1 MRFIKTDII
10 ARIYVKD
17 FKCESITLKSTL
29 VDGYIYEGD
38 KFICLGIECEDG
50 SVIKYPIKP
59 TDILEYID

>member
-50 SVIKYPIKP
+50 SVIKYPI
-59 TDILEYID
+59 